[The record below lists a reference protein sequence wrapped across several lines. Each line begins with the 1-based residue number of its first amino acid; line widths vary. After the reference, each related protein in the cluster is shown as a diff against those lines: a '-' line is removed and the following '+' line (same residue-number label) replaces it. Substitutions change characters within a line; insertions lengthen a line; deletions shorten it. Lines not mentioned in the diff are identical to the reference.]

1 MCENLLPQKRRFV
14 IVCIFFRIF
23 AVMNWKLQSIGF
35 VLLMSLL
42 SMGKVSFGQVREDF
56 SDGDLSVNPTWLGD
70 LGNFRTTTSSAVP
83 AAMKPALQLY
93 DTVQGVS
100 KLYVRHDF
108 IAADTVEW
116 SFWVKLSFKPS
127 NQNHFRFYLYG
138 DSSCFTQLATEALCV
153 KIGGSEKAVSLCE
166 DHAATEAT
174 DTAFLKSGDDLL
186 NKSVNQLRVKVQRI
200 PGGTW
205 NLWIDSVGG
214 EAPDYVFVGSAVY
227 GTDSAF
233 ALAKYAG
240 FCCIYTSSN
249 ATKFYIDDIVIKSS
263 SDVEEPPQVDDT
275 VWVKSGN
282 LLVSEILFN
291 PPAGGVDYVE
301 LYNHSDDSAHLK
313 DIYWAQMKNDEI
325 SKLYALDTSYIVAP
339 HDYVVFTTD
348 AAWVRA
354 NYQVRYP
361 SKLVQVPALPSYNDA
376 SGTVMVV
383 WRDSSVMDRFDYD
396 ESMHSRLIKDPEG
409 VALERRAFDVASS
422 APGNWYSAAS
432 TAGYG
437 TPTFANSQSKEFLFL
452 QDDFHF
458 EPELFSPD
466 GDGYNDLC
474 DMTYELTD
482 ADLTAN
488 VTIYDEHGRICR
500 HLLRNATLG
509 SHGSVS
515 WDGTDDNGVRI
526 HQGAYVVVVEA
537 FGLDGKKQFVK
548 KTVYCVY

>member
-1 MCENLLPQKRRFV
+1 
-14 IVCIFFRIF
+14 
-23 AVMNWKLQSIGF
+23 MNWKLQSIGF
-35 VLLMSLL
+35 VLLLCLL

-70 LGNFRTTTSSAVP
+70 LGNFRATTSSAVP
-83 AAMKPALQLY
+83 AVMKPALQLY

-138 DSSCFTQLATEALCV
+138 DSSCFTQFATEALCV

-166 DHAATEAT
+166 DHTATEAT
-174 DTAFLKSGDDLL
+174 DTALLKSGDDLL

-214 EAPDYVFVGSAVY
+214 EAPDYAFVGSAVY

-263 SDVEEPPQVDDT
+263 SDAEEPPIGDDT
-275 VWVKSGN
+275 LTKSGN

-291 PPAGGVDYVE
+291 PPVGGVDYVE
-301 LYNHSDDSAHLK
+301 LYNHSDDSAYLK
-313 DIYWAQMKNDEI
+313 DIRLAQVKNDI
-325 SKLYALDTSYIVAP
+325 ITKLYDLEPTYVVAP

-354 NYQVRYP
+354 NYQVRYL
-361 SKLVQVPALPSYNDA
+361 SKLLQVPAMPAYNDA

-383 WRDSSVMDRFDYD
+383 WRDSSLLDRFDYD

-409 VALERRAFDVASS
+409 VALERRAFDVDSKLIR
-422 APGNWYSAAS
+422 NWYSAAS

-437 TPTFANSQSKEFLFL
+437 TPTYENSQSKEFLFL

-458 EPELFSPD
+458 DPELFSPD

-474 DMTYELTD
+474 DITYELTD

-509 SHGSVS
+509 SHGSVT
-515 WDGTDDNGVRI
+515 WDGTDDNGARI

-537 FGLDGKKQFVK
+537 FGLDGEKQFVK

>member
-1 MCENLLPQKRRFV
+1 MNLKVHWVKCGMLMC
-14 IVCIFFRIF
+14 
-23 AVMNWKLQSIGF
+23 
-35 VLLMSLL
+35 LMLV
-42 SMGKVSFGQVREDF
+42 GNVSWGQVREDF
-56 SDGDLSVNPTWLGD
+56 SDGNLAANPTWLGD
-70 LGNFRTTTSSAVP
+70 TAMFRLATSSSVP
-83 AAMKPALQLY
+83 SGMRPALQLY
-93 DTVQGVS
+93 DTSSSYSQRFS
-100 KLYVRHDF
+100 KLFFQKAYR
-108 IAADTVEW
+108 ATDTVEW
-116 SFWVKLSFKPS
+116 SLWVRISFKPT
-127 NQNHFRFYLYG
+127 NQNHFRFYLYS
-138 DSSCFTQLATEALCV
+138 DSSQYTMTETETLCL
-153 KIGGSEKAVSLCE
+153 KIGGSEKAVSLCD
-166 DHAATEAT
+166 DHAMTATT
-174 DTAFLKSGDDLL
+174 DLAYLKTDDGVL
-186 NKSVNQLRVKVQRI
+186 NKTVNQLRIKVQRL
-200 PGGTW
+200 PGGIW
-205 NLWIDSVGG
+205 SLWVDSVGG
-214 EAPDYVFVGSAVY
+214 EIADYAFVGSMVY
-227 GTDSAF
+227 GTDAAF
-233 ALAKYAG
+233 EQAKYTG

-263 SDVEEPPQVDDT
+263 SDVEEPPIGDDT
-275 VWVKSGN
+275 LTKSGN

-291 PPAGGVDYVE
+291 PPVGGVDYVE
-301 LYNHSDDSAHLK
+301 LYNHSDDSAYLK
-313 DIYWAQMKNDEI
+313 DIRLAQVKNDI
-325 SKLYALDTSYIVAP
+325 ITKLYDLEPTYVVAP

-361 SKLVQVPALPSYNDA
+361 SKLVEVPSLPSYNDA

-383 WRDSSVMDRFDYD
+383 WRDSLLMDRFDYD
-396 ESMHSRLIKDPEG
+396 ESMHSRLIQDPEG
-409 VALERRAFDVASS
+409 VALERRAFDVSAS
-422 APGNWYSAAS
+422 ARGNWYSAAS

-509 SHGSVS
+509 SHGSVT
-515 WDGTDDNGVRI
+515 WDGTDDNGARI

-537 FGLDGKKQFVK
+537 FGLDGEKQFVK